1 MLIREIKMH
10 LLEPNNNKLTRE
22 GTTIMMNLMILIEE
36 EIGETL
42 PELLRKM
49 MRMTQVKK
57 LK

>member
-1 MLIREIKMH
+1 MH